1 MPFHRWAASV
11 LIAVSAAAAQAP
23 LPDLQTEPVGGGSIF
38 TVHNT
43 ASQPL
48 TAFLIELVHYP
59 GSSYSYWQDDLTSP
73 PLPAGGEQ
81 HIHVANM
88 TVGAVPDY
96 VKMQAALYA
105 DGTSAGV
112 PGKVAELM
120 ERRKFGIETT
130 RALIERLEKAQA
142 ANTPKASV
150 VADLKQ
156 WADSLPPEGK
166 VKRDSQPAIN
176 QAAARGLI
184 GAAAAALDTHSLI
197 ETLADLRTAE
207 QRAGANKTAP

>member
-1 MPFHRWAASV
+1 M
-11 LIAVSAAAAQAP
+11 AVCTAAAEAP
-23 LPDLQTEPVGGGSIF
+23 LPELHTEPTGGGSIF
-38 TVHNT
+38 TVHNA

-48 TAFLIELVHYP
+48 TAFLIELVRYP

-81 HIHVANM
+81 HIRVANM

-105 DGTSAGV
+105 DGTSAGISE
-112 PGKVAELM
+112 KVAELV

-156 WADSLPPEGK
+156 WADSLPPAGK

-184 GAAAAALDTHSLI
+184 GAAAAALDAHSLA
-197 ETLADLRTAE
+197 ETLADLRAAE
-207 QRAGANKTAP
+207 QRASANKSTP